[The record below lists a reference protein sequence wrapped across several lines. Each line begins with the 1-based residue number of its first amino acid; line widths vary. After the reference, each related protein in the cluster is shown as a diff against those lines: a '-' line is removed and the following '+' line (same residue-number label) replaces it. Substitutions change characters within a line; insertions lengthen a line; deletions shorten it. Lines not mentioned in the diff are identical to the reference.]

1 MTSLTAIIG
10 AGLSSV
16 RELRRAGHYVD
27 IFEANSSVGGR
38 ISTMRVG
45 VLPYDHGAQYITG
58 HSSIFW
64 GFITELVQSGYAA
77 RWKPGQS
84 AAQGNRTAAIANKSV
99 GIPVISPIVRP
110 LAQGVRIYTSRVVH
124 TLTKSQQGWRIWFDD
139 RTSIE
144 PFSAVA
150 ICVLA
155 PQAKLFLC
163 PFDEIAGQLSCVRM
177 SPCWSLMVRLDEWVL
192 LERIFILTYRS

>member
-84 AAQGNRTAAIANKSV
+84 AAQGNRTAAVAN
-99 GIPVISPIVRP
+99 
-110 LAQGVRIYTSRVVH
+110 
-124 TLTKSQQGWRIWFDD
+124 
-139 RTSIE
+139 
-144 PFSAVA
+144 
-150 ICVLA
+150 
-155 PQAKLFLC
+155 
-163 PFDEIAGQLSCVRM
+163 
-177 SPCWSLMVRLDEWVL
+177 
-192 LERIFILTYRS
+192 